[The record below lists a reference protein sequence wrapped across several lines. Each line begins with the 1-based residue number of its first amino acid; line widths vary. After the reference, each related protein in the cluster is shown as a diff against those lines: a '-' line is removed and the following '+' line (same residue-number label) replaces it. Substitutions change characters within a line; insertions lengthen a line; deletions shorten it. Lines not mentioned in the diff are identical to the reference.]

1 MRNIFHIREKAH
13 VRASMFSCLLF
24 RACLRLYWINL
35 DYFPLPKT
43 CSRLEDVY
51 KNMAISMA
59 VIRHALTA
67 NNRPNRRCQQ
77 TVALESNA
85 TPALGFHHT
94 ADIKTITIMS
104 RSFYLLFWWIIYLPP
119 TNVQVLFETNLLLSS
134 KISISSTDITFKED
148 SPLILRSS
156 TWLLPM

>member
-1 MRNIFHIREKAH
+1 MRNVFHIREKAH
-13 VRASMFSCLLF
+13 VRASMSSCLLF
-24 RACLRLYWINL
+24 RACLQLYWINL

-43 CSRLEDVY
+43 FSRLEDVY

-59 VIRHALTA
+59 VICHALTA
-67 NNRPNRRCQQ
+67 NNRPNRRGHQ

-85 TPALGFHHT
+85 TPALGFHH
-94 ADIKTITIMS
+94 IKTITIVS

-119 TNVQVLFETNLLLSS
+119 TNVQVLFQTNLLLSS

-148 SPLILRSS
+148 SPLFLRSS
-156 TWLLPM
+156 KWLLPM